1 MSKLLTTTK
10 TSAGR
15 TVTVV
20 FTGTL
25 DISTIDQARAELA
38 EARAE
43 APELVI
49 DLRQVDFIDSSGLSV
64 IAQTAQQAAETGF
77 TLSVVPNA
85 QARRLMEMTGIASHV
100 HIEDRDA

>member
-1 MSKLLTTTK
+1 MNTLLTTTS

-15 TVTVV
+15 TTVA

-25 DISTIDQARAELA
+25 DISTIDQALKELA
-38 EARAE
+38 EAKAQ
-43 APELVI
+43 APELVM

-64 IAQTAQQAAETGF
+64 IAQTAQQSSETGH